1 MKKKNLVSIIMNC
14 HNGERYL
21 KDSISSV
28 IKQSHENWELV
39 FFDNNSS
46 DNSAKIAKSFKN
58 KRIKYFKSKFV
69 NLGIARKKALKLC
82 KGEYLTF
89 LDCDDYWHKEKLK
102 TQLNI
107 MQKNLG
113 IGLCFSNSKFFSKN
127 YKRNLY
133 NNRPKDGYIFQD
145 LLKKYFISFDTVFI
159 DMKVLAKLKQKF
171 DERFTITHDLDLI
184 IRFSMIT
191 KFIYI
196 DKVLSFW
203 RIHEK
208 GFSKNKLST
217 INFEKKLFLNK
228 LKIILKNNKN
238 KKYLINLFEKNL
250 NETYIEEYLIN
261 NNKKMF
267 YKKIFKY
274 NTFNLKNF
282 LIFILMIMP
291 GGNKI
296 YINFKK
302 S

>member
-28 IKQSHENWELV
+28 IKQSHKNWELV
-39 FFDNNSS
+39 FFDNNST
-46 DNSAKIAKSFKN
+46 DNSSKIAKSFKN
-58 KRIKYFKSKFV
+58 KKIKYFKSKFV
-69 NLGIARKKALKLC
+69 NLGIARKKALELC

-113 IGLCFSNSKFFSKN
+113 VGLCFSNSQFFSKN

-133 NNRPKDGYIFQD
+133 NSRPKDGYIFQD

-208 GFSKNKLST
+208 GFSKNKLSI

-267 YKKIFKY
+267 YKRIFKY

-282 LIFILMIMP
+282 LIFILMILP

>member
-28 IKQSHENWELV
+28 IKQSHKNWELV
-39 FFDNNSS
+39 FFDNNST
-46 DNSAKIAKSFKN
+46 DNSARIAKSFKN

-69 NLGIARKKALKLC
+69 NLGIARKKALELC

-107 MQKNLG
+107 MQKNLSV
-113 IGLCFSNSKFFSKN
+113 GLCFSNSLFFSKN

-133 NNRPKDGYIFQD
+133 NTRPKDGNIFED

-159 DMKVLAKLKQKF
+159 NMKILAKLKQKF

-191 KFIYI
+191 RFIYI

-208 GFSKNKLST
+208 GFSKNKLSI
-217 INFEKKLFLNK
+217 INYEKKLFLNK
-228 LKIILKNNKN
+228 LKKILKNNKN

-250 NETYIEEYLIN
+250 NETHIEEYLIN

-274 NTFNLKNF
+274 NIFNLKNF
-282 LIFILMIMP
+282 LIFILMIIP

>member
-69 NLGIARKKALKLC
+69 NLGIARKKALELC

-113 IGLCFSNSKFFSKN
+113 VGLCFSNSQFFSKN
-127 YKRNLY
+127 YKRKLY

-208 GFSKNKLST
+208 GFSKNKLSI

-238 KKYLINLFEKNL
+238 KKYLINLFEINL

>member
-1 MKKKNLVSIIMNC
+1 MNC

-69 NLGIARKKALKLC
+69 NLGIARKKALELC

-113 IGLCFSNSKFFSKN
+113 VGLCFSNSQFFSKN
-127 YKRNLY
+127 YKRKLY

-208 GFSKNKLST
+208 GFSKNKLSI

-238 KKYLINLFEKNL
+238 KKYLINLFEINL